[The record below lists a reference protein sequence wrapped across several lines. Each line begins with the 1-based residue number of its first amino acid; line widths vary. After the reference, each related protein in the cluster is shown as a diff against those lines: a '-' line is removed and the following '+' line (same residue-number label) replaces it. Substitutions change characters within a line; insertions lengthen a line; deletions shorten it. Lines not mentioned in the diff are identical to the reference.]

1 MYNFTMIIIALENIR
16 SLYNIGAIIRSCE
29 FFGIKEV
36 AFIGYTGHD
45 SYSPNGI
52 HPKIQK
58 TALSAIDQIKITR
71 FESIKE
77 LKDKYPKAKLVC
89 IENNVPG
96 TKNISSFGPNYQS
109 NTLIILFGNE
119 VEGIRPETLELA
131 DGIYEIQRIGKHQ
144 SLNVATTVGIVLF
157 TVTKIYLSS

>member
-1 MYNFTMIIIALENIR
+1 MNLIIALENIR

-29 FFGIKEV
+29 FFGIKEI

-45 SYSPNGI
+45 PYSPNGI

-77 LKDKYPKAKLVC
+77 LKDKYPNTPVIC

-96 TKNISSFGPNYQS
+96 TKDISSFDIQYKC

-119 VEGIRPETLELA
+119 VEGVRPETLELS
-131 DGIYEIQRIGKHQ
+131 DEIYEIPRIGKHQ

-157 TVTKIYLSS
+157 KVTTISLSS